1 MITMKKTKG
10 LLALAIGVAMCFA
23 VSAYALTAPQDT
35 QDNISDNASAQP
47 VEEPWWKEEPSWK
60 NEDIFT
66 SIFNDFPDVNAVK
79 EAADAAYSA
88 YETGNYTYETKS
100 GHCFYGAT
108 NMLMAVCN
116 QADSRNNIY
125 SKEMGIGVPS
135 AMPEN
140 LQISQIRIVDTRGMI
155 FITFNDKQ
163 GNLAAELCSL
173 YTDDTEM
180 LSEKLESDGI
190 DYNGQRYIINYD
202 FFSTGEIRCITNRY
216 DTSYSQNVQWLQNGR
231 HYKMRIYNGSYTE
244 QELLDMCSLTRIDF

>member
-10 LLALAIGVAMCFA
+10 LLALAIGVALCFA
-23 VSAYALTAPQDT
+23 VSAYALTAPRDT
-35 QDNISDNASAQP
+35 QGSISDNASAQP
-47 VEEPWWKEEPSWK
+47 VEEPWWKEE
-60 NEDIFT
+60 DIFT
-66 SIFNDFPDVNAVK
+66 SIFEDFPDINAVK

-88 YETGNYTYETKS
+88 YETGHHTLEYETKS
-100 GHCFYGAT
+100 GRCFYNGPT
-108 NMLMAVCN
+108 GMLMAVCN

-125 SKEMGIGVPS
+125 SKEMGIWVPS
-135 AMPEN
+135 ALSEN
-140 LQISQIRIVDTRGMI
+140 LQISQIRIVNTRGMI
-155 FITFNDKQ
+155 FITFNDEQ

-173 YTDDTEM
+173 YTADTEM

-190 DYNGQRYIINYD
+190 DYNGQRYIINCD

>member
-10 LLALAIGVAMCFA
+10 LLALAIGVALCFA

-35 QDNISDNASAQP
+35 QDAISDNASAQP
-47 VEEPWWKEEPSWK
+47 VEEPWWK

-66 SIFNDFPDVNAVK
+66 SIFNDFSDINAVK
-79 EAADAAYSA
+79 EAAHTAYA
-88 YETGNYTYETKS
+88 DNEAKKIDFINGI
-100 GHCFYGAT
+100 
-108 NMLMAVCN
+108 LPAVCN
-116 QADSRNNIY
+116 QSDSINRIY
-125 SKEMGIGVPS
+125 SKEMGIWVPS

-140 LQISQIRIVDTRGMI
+140 LQISKIRIANSRGMI
-155 FITFNDKQ
+155 FIAFNDEQ
-163 GNLAAELCSL
+163 GNPAAELCSL